1 MFTMV
6 RRLGICFCLVL
17 FLFTFDIFG
26 DEVAWGG
33 PGVSGGLGDENLAG
47 QSC

>member
-1 MFTMV
+1 MLTMV

-17 FLFTFDIFG
+17 FLFTIGTFG

-33 PGVSGGLGDENLAG
+33 PGVSVVWVSENLAG
-47 QSC
+47 